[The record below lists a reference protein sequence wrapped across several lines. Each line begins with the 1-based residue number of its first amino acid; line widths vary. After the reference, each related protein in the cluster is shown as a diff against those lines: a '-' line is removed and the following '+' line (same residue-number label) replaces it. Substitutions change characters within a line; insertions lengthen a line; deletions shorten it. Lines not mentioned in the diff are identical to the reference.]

1 MPQGLG
7 KFIMI
12 DGIDGSGKTTIVQ
25 YWKEYLESL
34 GKKVFDLKSY
44 WKEHDRH
51 PTFEEIKDC
60 DVLFSAEMSYTGIGK
75 VLREE
80 LINRASNYPPL
91 AIAEAYALDR
101 LIIYTKL
108 LIPFLKLGKL
118 VISDRGVSTSLA
130 YQSSM
135 SPELTFQV
143 LAGIP
148 GNALA
153 LQYAPDHLVIVK
165 IDPEIA
171 LARLD
176 SRSDKNDAAIFE
188 KLETLQKIIT
198 IFDSQEY
205 RDFFTERRAQV
216 SELSGEG
223 SYVEV
228 QERSIECL
236 KKFLV

>member
-1 MPQGLG
+1 
-7 KFIMI
+7 
-12 DGIDGSGKTTIVQ
+12 
-25 YWKEYLESL
+25 
-34 GKKVFDLKSY
+34 
-44 WKEHDRH
+44 
-51 PTFEEIKDC
+51 
-60 DVLFSAEMSYTGIGK
+60 
-75 VLREE
+75 
-80 LINRASNYPPL
+80 
-91 AIAEAYALDR
+91 
-101 LIIYTKL
+101 
-108 LIPFLKLGKL
+108 
-118 VISDRGVSTSLA
+118 
-130 YQSSM
+130 M

>member
-7 KFIMI
+7 KLIMI
-12 DGIDGSGKTTIVQ
+12 DGIDGSGKTTITH
-25 YWKEYLESL
+25 YWKKYLESL
-34 GKKVFDLKSY
+34 GKRVFDLKSY

-51 PTFEEIKDC
+51 PTFEEVREY
-60 DVLFSAEMSYTGIGK
+60 DVLLSAEMSYTGIGK

-80 LINRASNYPPL
+80 LINKANNYPPL

-135 SPELTFQV
+135 SPELTFEV
-143 LAGIP
+143 LSGIP

-153 LQYAPDHLVIVK
+153 LQYAPDYLIIVK
-165 IDPEIA
+165 VNPEVA
-171 LARLD
+171 LARLN
-176 SRSDKNDAAIFE
+176 SRPDKNDAAIFE
-188 KLETLQKIIT
+188 HLEVMKRNTAAFNSAKYHT
-198 IFDSQEY
+198 
-205 RDFFTERRAQV
+205 FFTEHGTKM
-216 SELSGEG
+216 SELLGEG
-223 SYVEV
+223 DPVEV
-228 QERSIECL
+228 REHSIRCLQEL
-236 KKFLV
+236 L

>member
-80 LINRASNYPPL
+80 LINRASNYP
-91 AIAEAYALDR
+91 
-101 LIIYTKL
+101 
-108 LIPFLKLGKL
+108 
-118 VISDRGVSTSLA
+118 
-130 YQSSM
+130 
-135 SPELTFQV
+135 
-143 LAGIP
+143 
-148 GNALA
+148 
-153 LQYAPDHLVIVK
+153 
-165 IDPEIA
+165 
-171 LARLD
+171 
-176 SRSDKNDAAIFE
+176 
-188 KLETLQKIIT
+188 
-198 IFDSQEY
+198 
-205 RDFFTERRAQV
+205 
-216 SELSGEG
+216 
-223 SYVEV
+223 
-228 QERSIECL
+228 
-236 KKFLV
+236 